1 MGLPLSERQR
11 SHKPLMHGLT
21 ARTIS
26 SLVSGFL
33 SLLGGGGASGAL
45 GVSSCCCCARTVS
58 RAAAGRPAERPT
70 RWEPTQATLLAD
82 AVEHTRDPLR
92 TSIPIFSYRDTVSRS
107 KIDRLFAVLYSHH
120 QLLPYFPRSI
130 WSEEQSAA
138 RSVHRMLPLRT
149 VAQALAV
156 ILGIWAL
163 GQVYYPRTQPSLGDR
178 PQPGEAQTGTASAA
192 TVAEVLSP
200 PPHAEIGLCFIVRTY
215 WAHGPAGGSGSPLA
229 AMLTSFVQSEHR
241 K

>member
-1 MGLPLSERQR
+1 MWTYHQGDAHAGKPIWYFCTAEGVQLILQHMHAFPFGILMGLPLSEHQR

-45 GVSSCCCCARTVS
+45 GFSSCCCCARTVS

-120 QLLPYFPRSI
+120 QLLPHFPRSI
-130 WSEEQSAA
+130 RSKDYRASHQRGPVGASHASPPNRRPSSGRDPWDLGA
-138 RSVHRMLPLRT
+138 R
-149 VAQALAV
+149 
-156 ILGIWAL
+156 
-163 GQVYYPRTQPSLGDR
+163 PSLL
-178 PQPGEAQTGTASAA
+178 P
-192 TVAEVLSP
+192 
-200 PPHAEIGLCFIVRTY
+200 
-215 WAHGPAGGSGSPLA
+215 PLA
-229 AMLTSFVQSEHR
+229 AQPGGSAPAWGGTDRHSS
-241 K
+241 